1 MESNANICINLKDG
15 SISISGSEEFVSKN
29 METVFDFVMENL
41 NLSNKAFPKTS
52 EAVEINTLNES
63 KSDSSAEESE
73 EKDKYIVAGIYHV
86 DAESGAI
93 SILKKIP
100 GNSKAEKM
108 KNIALIA
115 LHVKQGKIEG
125 RDLVPLFEK
134 HACYDSSNCTKIFKS
149 ELTNMI
155 YKPNGKKWTVELTQP
170 GQEAAVALLE
180 GMLNDKK

>member
-1 MESNANICINLKDG
+1 MDAG
-15 SISISGSEEFVSKN
+15 SG
-29 METVFDFVMENL
+29 D
-41 NLSNKAFPKTS
+41 
-52 EAVEINTLNES
+52 
-63 KSDSSAEESE
+63 
-73 EKDKYIVAGIYHV
+73 
-86 DAESGAI
+86 I

-115 LHVKQGKIEG
+115 LYVKQGKIEG

-170 GQEAAVALLE
+170 GQEAAIALLE
-180 GMLNDKK
+180 EMANDKK

>member
-1 MESNANICINLKDG
+1 MESNVNICINLKDG
-15 SISISGSEEFVSKN
+15 SVSISGSEEFVSKN

-41 NLSNKAFPKTS
+41 NLSNKTFSKTP
-52 EAVEINTLNES
+52 EAVETSTLNEN
-63 KSDSSAEESE
+63 SSNNLAEESE
-73 EKDKYIVAGIYHV
+73 RKDKYITAGIYHV
-86 DAESGAI
+86 DPESGDI

-115 LHVKQGKIEG
+115 LYVKQGKIEG

-149 ELTNMI
+149 ELSNMI
-155 YKPNGKKWTVELTQP
+155 YKPNGKKWTLELTQP
-170 GQEAAVALLE
+170 GQEAAIALLE
-180 GMLNDKK
+180 EMTNDKK